1 MPGIPGPGGGGGGGP
16 GPGWPH
22 PAPPHILGLKQE
34 AGACGFEG
42 PVRPLL
48 TSELTVG
55 SEVPTY

>member
-1 MPGIPGPGGGGGGGP
+1 MPGMPGGGGGGP
-16 GPGWPH
+16 GPWPH